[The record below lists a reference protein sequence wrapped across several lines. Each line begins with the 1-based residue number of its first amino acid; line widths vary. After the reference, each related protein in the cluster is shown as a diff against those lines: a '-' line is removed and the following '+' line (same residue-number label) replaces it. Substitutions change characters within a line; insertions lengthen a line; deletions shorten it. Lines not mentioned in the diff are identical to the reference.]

1 MDHWFVP
8 VKCHSVLGFFKP
20 ASLLNPAHHH
30 HSHGC
35 TAKAWW
41 CLNVHPVCTGASQTW
56 CCCRRRYA
64 TLNPCQ
70 PQIWGAGSISVI
82 IRCSGC
88 FHMLWHSTGR
98 WCSWADVCCLLH
110 GECQRC
116 EAKTSCGFHALYG
129 HKTRGVFKEDLDFQ
143 KYKLLTF
150 CGDTV
155 QHICSSNMSKEKSI
169 QICHVTML
177 KLKCYCI
184 YFCWLK

>member
-1 MDHWFVP
+1 MLCNHGIPPNTPKHSMDHWFVP
-8 VKCHSVLGFFKP
+8 VKRHSVLGFFKP

-35 TAKAWW
+35 AAKACW
-41 CLNVHPVCTGASQTW
+41 CLNVHLVCTGASQTW

-64 TLNPCQ
+64 RLNPCQ

-98 WCSWADVCCLLH
+98 WCSRADVCCLLH

-129 HKTRGVFKEDLDFQ
+129 HKTRGVFKEDLEFQ
-143 KYKLLTF
+143 KIL
-150 CGDTV
+150 
-155 QHICSSNMSKEKSI
+155 
-169 QICHVTML
+169 
-177 KLKCYCI
+177 
-184 YFCWLK
+184 